1 MAVNKQ
7 SITLAIGVWTD
18 LYASAGIPVGAKLG
32 VHNIG
37 SSDVY
42 LSSAL
47 LKPEKDSDSYQ
58 VVQVNNLPMTNDAG
72 DSGAWAFSPNQ
83 QAKLNVWVVL

>member
-18 LYASAGIPVGAKLG
+18 LYASTDIPVGAKLG

-42 LSSAL
+42 LSSAIL
-47 LKPEKDSDSYQ
+47 QPENGSDKFQ
-58 VVQVNNLPMTNDAG
+58 VIQPNNIPMTNDTG
-72 DSGAWAFSPNQ
+72 DQGAWAFSPNQ
-83 QAKLNVWVVL
+83 QAKLNVWAVL

>member
-1 MAVNKQ
+1 MPANKQ
-7 SITLAIGVWTD
+7 SIILPIGEWID
-18 LYASAGIPVGAKLG
+18 LYASTEIPVGVKLG

-37 SSDVY
+37 SSEVY

-47 LKPEKDSDSYQ
+47 LQPEKDSDKFQ
-58 VVQVNNLPMTNDAG
+58 VIQPGNLPMTNDTG

-83 QAKLNVWVVL
+83 QAKLNVWAVP